1 MSPICKRCA
10 EPLVLAPDDGYCV
23 WCREERRLDA
33 VRSLVAAAKSTSSA
47 SLAARADAIDTLRN
61 LGYSKD
67 QVIEARARAL
77 DGFSVEEIL
86 EGLVEAGEVAV
97 A

>member
-1 MSPICKRCA
+1 MSAAACLRCG
-10 EPLVLAPDDGYCV
+10 ESLRNPDEACGFCIG
-23 WCREERRLDA
+23 ERRHEA
-33 VRSLVAAAKSTSSA
+33 VTTLVAAATSTSSA

-67 QVIEARARAL
+67 QVIEARAKAL

-86 EGLVEAGEVAV
+86 EGLVEAGEVVV